1 MENSVKMTNFDI
13 LCEERG
19 LTRAKVSEIT
29 HISASILYGLR
40 KDHKHPSKTHISRLV
55 QGLGITPEEAFDLF
69 QVAPDDKQ
77 AIDTSKYETSPLSKG
92 KQKYEEKKKAEK
104 EIKALPKVE
113 LESES
118 EPESESESESEP
130 ETETLESNIE
140 HVVAADAEPPAPKQR
155 LKPVEITVTRLMYQE
170 AANKATKNLARVFGS
185 DGKVVSLAAAY
196 IIADIENELFAKHFE
211 FKLVEE

>member
-1 MENSVKMTNFDI
+1 MDNSVKMTNFDI

-29 HISASILYGLR
+29 KISTSILYDLR
-40 KDHKHPSKTHISRLV
+40 KDHKHPSKTHMSRLV

-118 EPESESESESEP
+118 EPEPEP
-130 ETETLESNIE
+130 ETPESSIE
-140 HVVAADAEPPAPKQR
+140 HVVAVDAEPPVPKQR
-155 LKPVEITVTRLMYQE
+155 LEPVEITVTRLMYQE
-170 AANKATKNLARVFGS
+170 AASKATKNLARVFGS

>member
-29 HISASILYGLR
+29 KISTSILYDLR

-113 LESES
+113 LESE
-118 EPESESESESEP
+118 PESEP

-140 HVVAADAEPPAPKQR
+140 HVVTVDAEPPAPKQR